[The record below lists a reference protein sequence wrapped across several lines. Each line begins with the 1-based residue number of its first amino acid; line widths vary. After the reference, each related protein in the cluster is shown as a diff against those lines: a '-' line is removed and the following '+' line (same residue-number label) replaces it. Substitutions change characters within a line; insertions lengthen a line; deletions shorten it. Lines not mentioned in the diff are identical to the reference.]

1 MKTVIRLTFA
11 LLLVQGALGEDGVPT
26 PRVQDHPEVK
36 GAIAVVDA
44 WIDALVDYEDV
55 PGVSVG
61 FVVDQDVIWSKGFGV
76 ANRATGE
83 APDADTIYSICSISK
98 LFTAIGAMQ
107 QRDAGALSLRDPV
120 TDHLDWFSIDER
132 HADAGPARIEGLLT
146 HSSGLPR
153 ESDFPYWV
161 GSFDFPSRDA
171 MIDRL
176 REQATLYPASTRF
189 QYSNLALTL
198 VGEIVAARAGIPYE
212 QYMRERILDPL
223 GLRDTRTF
231 FPVEEHG
238 ESMAVGYTGRERNA
252 ERRRLPPRYGRDHT
266 RAGFTSTVNDL
277 ARFASWQF
285 RVLAGDDETVL
296 DRNTLR
302 EMHRIHWAEP
312 SGSPNWGLGFSVLNI
327 EGQTV
332 VGHSGGCPGYTTNL
346 AIVPK
351 HQVAAIALTNAAD
364 GPAGG
369 ITRTMLKQI
378 GGALARVEAAAA
390 APPDDLPDL
399 EQYAGNYSSGVWGGE
414 NLIRVWGNQLAS
426 IFVPAD
432 VVNEV
437 TMLRHVE
444 GDRFVRLGSDGE
456 PREEVEFLRNDDG
469 IVTAARTHS
478 THATRIDQP

>member
-1 MKTVIRLTFA
+1 MRTVVQLTLA
-11 LLLVQGALGEDGVPT
+11 GLLAQSALGEDGSPA
-26 PRVQDHPEVK
+26 VQEHPEVK
-36 GAIAVVDA
+36 GAIAIVDA

-61 FVVDQDVIWSKGFGV
+61 FVLDQDVIWSKGFGV

-83 APDADTIYSICSISK
+83 VPDADTIYSICSISK

-107 QRDAGALSLRDPV
+107 QRDAGTLSLRDPV
-120 TDHLDWFSIDER
+120 GAHLDWFSIDEQ

-198 VGEIVAARAGIPYE
+198 VGEIVAARSGMPYE
-212 QYMRERILDPL
+212 QYMRERILDPI
-223 GLRDTRTF
+223 GLADTRTF
-231 FPVEEHG
+231 FPVKLHG
-238 ESMAVGYTGRERNA
+238 ESMAVGYTGRERHG
-252 ERRRLPPRYGRDHT
+252 ERRRLPPFDT
-266 RAGFTSTVNDL
+266 AAITPAAGFTSTVNDL

-285 RVLAGDDETVL
+285 RVLAGEDDGVL

-302 EMHRIHWAEP
+302 EMHRIHWVEP
-312 SGSPNWGLGFSVLNI
+312 GGSPNWGLGFSVF
-327 EGQTV
+327 ESDGQRI
-332 VGHSGGCPGYTTNL
+332 VGHSGGCPGYVTDL

-351 HQVAAIALTNAAD
+351 HEVAAIALTNAAD

-369 ITRTMLKQI
+369 ITRSMLKMI
-378 GGALARVEAAAA
+378 GGALAKAESVPEP
-390 APPDDLPDL
+390 APEGLPNL
-399 EQYAGNYSSGVWGGE
+399 EDYAGNYSAGVWGGE
-414 NLIRVWGNQLAS
+414 NAIRVWGHQLAS
-426 IFVPAD
+426 IFLPTDNLGEAR
-432 VVNEV
+432 
-437 TMLRHVE
+437 MLRHVE
-444 GDRFVRLGSDGE
+444 GDRFVRLGSDRE
-456 PREEVEFLRNDDG
+456 PREEVEFVRDDG
-469 IVTAARTHS
+469 GAVIGVRVHSIVSA
-478 THATRIDQP
+478 RID